1 MSKNLTRHPSQGSTA
16 TPRFA
21 HHSDNSLA
29 DAPRFLGVDG
39 GGTKTHAVIT
49 TASYKVIGEG
59 FSGASNPVRIGF
71 DSAVAHVNEAV
82 KQACEQAGIALRD
95 LTAGCAAI
103 AGISHPIHY
112 HTMKKALDARLRM
125 DHLEL
130 VTDARAALEGA
141 LDGKQGVVLIA
152 GTGSVAMG
160 MNEARNVERSGGWG
174 PTLGDEGSGYDIA
187 RQALKAVAASFDGRA
202 PQTALT
208 ERLCQQLGI
217 ADAKDLPGVIYN
229 NEAEESTQ
237 IASLAR
243 LVADTAAEGDGVARG
258 ILAQAGR
265 DLGELAV
272 SVIHKLGLESQSF
285 RLAYV
290 GSVFNAGDCVL
301 EPLRAAVLKIAP
313 RAEVG
318 PPLRP
323 PEIGAVKLARAA
335 VEG

>member
-1 MSKNLTRHPSQGSTA
+1 MSKTLTTHPSQGPAA

-21 HHSDNSLA
+21 HRIAN
-29 DAPRFLGVDG
+29 APCFLGIDG

-49 TASYKVIGEG
+49 TSAYKIIGEG
-59 FSGASNPVRIGF
+59 FSGASNPVRVGF

-82 KQACEQAGIALRD
+82 KQACTQAGITTHD
-95 LTAGCAAI
+95 ITAGCAAI

-112 HTMKKALDARLRM
+112 HTMKKALDARLRIE
-125 DHLEL
+125 HLEL
-130 VTDARAALEGA
+130 VTDARAALAGAIEGH
-141 LDGKQGVVLIA
+141 QGVVLIA
-152 GTGSVAMG
+152 GTGSIAMG
-160 MNEARNVERSGGWG
+160 MNEARDLERSGGWG

-187 RQALKAVAASFDGRA
+187 RQALKAVVASFDGRA
-202 PQTALT
+202 PQTVLT
-208 ERLCQQLGI
+208 ARICQQLGI
-217 ADAKDLPGVIYN
+217 ASAKDLPSVIYN
-229 NEAEESTQ
+229 NDAESTQ

-243 LVADTAAEGDGVARG
+243 LVADAAAEGDAVARD

-265 DLGELAV
+265 DLGELAA
-272 SVIHKLGLESQSF
+272 SVIHKLGLESKTF
-285 RLAYV
+285 RVAYV

-301 EPLRAAVLKIAP
+301 GPLRAAVLKVAP

-335 VEG
+335 VES

>member
-1 MSKNLTRHPSQGSTA
+1 MSKTLTRHPSSGPA
-16 TPRFA
+16 AAPRFA
-21 HHSDNSLA
+21 QHIDDGFA
-29 DAPRFLGVDG
+29 EPPCFLGIDG

-49 TASYKVIGEG
+49 TASYKIIGEG
-59 FSGASNPVRIGF
+59 FSGASNPVRVGF
-71 DSAVAHVNEAV
+71 DLAVAHIGEAV
-82 KQACEQAGIALRD
+82 EQACEQAPLAPQD
-95 LTAGCAAI
+95 LAAGCAAI

-112 HTMKKALDARLRM
+112 HNMKKGLTRRLGV

-141 LDGKQGVVLIA
+141 LDGKPGVVLIA
-152 GTGSVAMG
+152 GTGSIAMG
-160 MNEARNVERSGGWG
+160 INEARTVERSGGWG

-202 PQTALT
+202 PRTVLT
-208 ERLCQQLGI
+208 ERLCRQLGI
-217 ADAKDLPGVIYN
+217 HSAKELPGVFYN
-229 NEAEESTQ
+229 NEAEESTE

-243 LVADTAAEGDGVARG
+243 VVAEAAVEGDTVARG

-272 SVIHKLGLESQSF
+272 SVIRKLGFESAAF
-285 RLAYV
+285 RVAYV
-290 GSVFNAGDCVL
+290 DSVFKAGDCVL
-301 EPLRAAVLKIAP
+301 DPLRAAVRTVAP

-323 PEIGAVKLARAA
+323 PEIGAVKLAQAA
-335 VEG
+335 VEH

>member
-1 MSKNLTRHPSQGSTA
+1 MFKNLTRHPSQGPAA

-21 HHSDNSLA
+21 HRIDHALA
-29 DAPRFLGVDG
+29 NAPCFLGIDG

-49 TASYKVIGEG
+49 TSAYKIIGEG
-59 FSGASNPVRIGF
+59 FSGAANPVRVGF
-71 DSAVAHVNEAV
+71 DSAVAHVSEAV
-82 KQACEQAGIALRD
+82 KQACAQAGMTLHDI
-95 LTAGCAAI
+95 TAGCAAI

-152 GTGSVAMG
+152 GTGSIAMG
-160 MNEARNVERSGGWG
+160 MNEARDVERSGGWG

-202 PQTALT
+202 PRTVLT
-208 ERLCQQLGI
+208 ERICQQLGI
-217 ADAKDLPGVIYN
+217 TSAKDLPSVIYN
-229 NEAEESTQ
+229 NAAESTQ

-243 LVADTAAEGDGVARG
+243 LVADAAAEGDAVARG

-265 DLGELAV
+265 DLGELAA
-272 SVIHKLGLESQSF
+272 SVIHKLGLESKTF
-285 RLAYV
+285 RVAYV

-301 EPLRAAVLKIAP
+301 EPLRAAVLKVAP

-318 PPLRP
+318 PPLQS

-335 VEG
+335 MES

>member
-1 MSKNLTRHPSQGSTA
+1 MSKTLTTHPSQDPAA
-16 TPRFA
+16 TPRFVPRR
-21 HHSDNSLA
+21 NSALA
-29 DAPRFLGVDG
+29 SAPCFLGIDG

-49 TASYKVIGEG
+49 TSADQIIGEG
-59 FSGASNPVRIGF
+59 TSGASNPVRVGF
-71 DSAVAHVNEAV
+71 DSAVAHINEAV
-82 KQACEQAGIALRD
+82 KQACAQAGITTHD
-95 LTAGCAAI
+95 ITAGCAAI

-125 DHLEL
+125 AHLEL

-141 LDGKQGVVLIA
+141 LDGHQGVVLIA
-152 GTGSVAMG
+152 GTGSIAMG
-160 MNEARNVERSGGWG
+160 MNEARHVERSGGWG

-202 PQTALT
+202 PRTVLT
-208 ERLCQQLGI
+208 ERICRQLGI
-217 ADAKDLPGVIYN
+217 SSAKDLPSVIYN
-229 NEAEESTQ
+229 HDAESTQ

-243 LVADTAAEGDGVARG
+243 LVGEAAAEGDAVAHA

-265 DLGELAV
+265 ELGELAV
-272 SVIHKLGLESQSF
+272 SVIHKLGLESKSF

-290 GSVFNAGDCVL
+290 GSVFNAGEGVL
-301 EPLRAAVLKIAP
+301 EPLRAAVLKVAP

-318 PPLRP
+318 PPLQS

-335 VEG
+335 VGS

>member
-1 MSKNLTRHPSQGSTA
+1 MSKTLTTHPSSGPVA
-16 TPRFA
+16 APRFA
-21 HHSDNSLA
+21 QRLEGA
-29 DAPRFLGVDG
+29 AAAPPCFLGVDG

-59 FSGASNPVRIGF
+59 FSGASNPVRVGF
-71 DSAVAHVNEAV
+71 DQAVAHVEEAV
-82 KQACEQAGIALRD
+82 TQACEQAHIAPQEIA
-95 LTAGCAAI
+95 AGCAAI
-103 AGISHPIHY
+103 AGISHPIHF
-112 HTMKKALDARLRM
+112 HTMRKALARRLRI

-141 LDGKQGVVLIA
+141 LDGKAGVVLIA
-152 GTGSVAMG
+152 GTGSIAMG
-160 MNEARNVERSGGWG
+160 ISEARAVERSGGWG

-202 PQTALT
+202 PRTALT
-208 ERLCQQLGI
+208 ERICRELGI
-217 ADAKDLPGVIYN
+217 SSAKDLPGVIYN
-229 NEAEESTQ
+229 NEAEESTE

-243 LVADTAAEGDGVARG
+243 LVAEAAAEGDAVARA

-272 SVIHKLGLESQSF
+272 SVIRKLGFESKAF
-285 RLAYV
+285 RVAYV
-290 GSVFNAGDCVL
+290 GSVFNAGGCVL
-301 EPLRAAVLKIAP
+301 GPLREAVLKAAP

-323 PEIGAVKLARAA
+323 PEIGAVKLAQAA
-335 VEG
+335 VES

>member
-1 MSKNLTRHPSQGSTA
+1 MSKTLTSHSSSGPA
-16 TPRFA
+16 AAPRFA
-21 HHSDNSLA
+21 QRLGEGFTE
-29 DAPRFLGVDG
+29 PPCFLGIDG

-49 TASYKVIGEG
+49 TASYKIIGEG
-59 FSGASNPVRIGF
+59 FSGASNPVRVGF
-71 DSAVAHVNEAV
+71 DLAVAHVSETV
-82 KQACEQAGIALRD
+82 KQACEQAHLAPQDIA
-95 LTAGCAAI
+95 AGCAAI

-112 HTMKKALDARLRM
+112 HTMKKGLVRRLGI

-141 LDGKQGVVLIA
+141 LDGKSGVVLIA
-152 GTGSVAMG
+152 GTGSIAMG
-160 MNEARNVERSGGWG
+160 INDARAVERSGGWG

-202 PQTALT
+202 PRTVLT
-208 ERLCQQLGI
+208 ERLCRRFGI
-217 ADAKDLPGVIYN
+217 TSAKDLPGVIYN
-229 NEAEESTQ
+229 NDAEESTE

-243 LVADTAAEGDGVARG
+243 LVADAAAEGDAVARA

-272 SVIHKLGLESQSF
+272 SVIRKLGFESQTF
-285 RLAYV
+285 RVAYV
-290 GSVFNAGDCVL
+290 GSVFKAGDCVL
-301 EPLRAAVLKIAP
+301 DPLRAAVREIAP

-323 PEIGAVKLARAA
+323 PEIGAVKLAQAA
-335 VEG
+335 VEN